1 MKRVISLVLLCCTMA
16 TMATAQTGK
25 GIFSIKP
32 MAGINVST
40 FSGGVVSDMYHTK
53 VGFTA
58 GMEAESGLNNWL
70 GLSLGIV
77 YSQQG
82 AKVDGSLSALFT
94 DNSTGKSGLIVTDNN
109 GKVHCDYLNLPLL
122 ANIHIPALHGLS
134 LKTGIQMGFLVKS
147 QMNLSTDA
155 AIFYDYVTSASY
167 NYEPHYWNLQDANA
181 GDSHFSHYESNMSD
195 ICKSI
200 DIGIPI
206 GLSYEYKNVV
216 LDVRYCFGLTKID
229 NTQEPEDT
237 RNRTLSVT
245 LGYNFK
251 L

>member
-1 MKRVISLVLLCCTMA
+1 MKKSLILIMVCCA

-32 MAGINVST
+32 MAGFNVSN

-53 VGFTA
+53 VGFTV
-58 GMEAESGLNNWL
+58 GMEAEYGINNWL

-82 AKVDGSLSALFT
+82 AKVDGSLSYLIT
-94 DNSTGKSGLIVTDNN
+94 DNATARTHLMVTKNE

-122 ANIHIPALHGLS
+122 ANFHIPALRGLT
-134 LKTGIQMGFLVKS
+134 LKTGIQMGILVKS

-155 AIFYDYVTSASY
+155 AIFYDNGNDS
-167 NYEPHYWNLQDANA
+167 EPHYWNLQDANA
-181 GDSHFSHYESNMSD
+181 NGPFFSHYESNMSD
-195 ICKSI
+195 ICKSL

-206 GLSYEYKNVV
+206 GMSYEYKNVV
-216 LDVRYCFGLTKID
+216 LDICYCFGLTQND

-237 RNRTLSVT
+237 RNRTFSVT
-245 LGYNFK
+245 LGYRFN

>member
-1 MKRVISLVLLCCTMA
+1 MKKRLIFMMVCCA

-25 GIFSIKP
+25 GMFSIKP

-40 FSGGVVSDMYHTK
+40 FSGGIVSDMYHTK
-53 VGFTA
+53 VGLTA
-58 GMEAESGLNNWL
+58 GMEAEYGINNWL

-82 AKVDGSLSALFT
+82 AKADGSLSYLIT
-94 DNSTGKSGLIVTDNN
+94 DNATARTHLMVTKNE

-122 ANIHIPALHGLS
+122 ANFHIPALRGLT
-134 LKTGIQMGFLVKS
+134 LKTGIQMGILVKS

-200 DIGIPI
+200 DVGIPI

-216 LDVRYCFGLTKID
+216 LDVRYCFGLTKND

-237 RNRTLSVT
+237 RNRTFSVT
-245 LGYNFK
+245 LGYRFN